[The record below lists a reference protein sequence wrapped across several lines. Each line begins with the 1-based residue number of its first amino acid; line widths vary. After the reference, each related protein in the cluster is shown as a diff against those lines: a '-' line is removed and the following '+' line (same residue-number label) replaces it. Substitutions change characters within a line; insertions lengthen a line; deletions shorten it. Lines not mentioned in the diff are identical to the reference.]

1 MTKMCVHRV
10 SSRRVRL
17 SLIRADPLMKV
28 ESKRDREREST
39 QDMDTATTTTGGTT
53 ATRATFASSRQKF
66 TWWRRPRW
74 RLCLPLLCC
83 LFLTPPSPTLSV
95 PVCLF
100 ICLTFR
106 CYASLF
112 YFLVARQLIA
122 AETTTTATTQNEI
135 KSSDAA
141 SAAWAKVEIPF
152 NAQWPRP
159 LFPHYSQHTHTH
171 TQSTDDGV
179 AGSKERGRRQQA
191 TLVNASRVNFDYT
204 HTQEGKQTCACLC
217 VCV

>member
-1 MTKMCVHRV
+1 
-10 SSRRVRL
+10 
-17 SLIRADPLMKV
+17 
-28 ESKRDREREST
+28 
-39 QDMDTATTTTGGTT
+39 MDTATTTTGGTT

-83 LFLTPPSPTLSV
+83 RFPLSCPTLSV

-135 KSSDAA
+135 KSSDEAA

-171 TQSTDDGV
+171 RTDDGV
-179 AGSKERGRRQQA
+179 AGSKGSKAGGSRQR
-191 TLVNASRVNFDYT
+191 L
-204 HTQEGKQTCACLC
+204 
-217 VCV
+217 

>member
-17 SLIRADPLMKV
+17 SLIRADPLMKG
-28 ESKRDREREST
+28 ERDREREREHTGYGYSNNNYRRHNSNTSNICLVQTEVHMMTST
-39 QDMDTATTTTGGTT
+39 PMTSL
-53 ATRATFASSRQKF
+53 FAAA
-66 TWWRRPRW
+66 
-74 RLCLPLLCC
+74 LLPLPHSP
-83 LFLTPPSPTLSV
+83 FPSTRFSV

-159 LFPHYSQHTHTH
+159 LFPHYSQHTRTH
-171 TQSTDDGV
+171 RTDDGV
-179 AGSKERGRRQQA
+179 AGSKGSKAGGSRQR
-191 TLVNASRVNFDYT
+191 L
-204 HTQEGKQTCACLC
+204 
-217 VCV
+217 

>member
-10 SSRRVRL
+10 RVSSRRVQL
-17 SLIRADPLMKV
+17 SLIRADPLMKG
-28 ESKRDREREST
+28 ESEKDREREST
-39 QDMDTATTTTGGTT
+39 QDIDTATTTTGGTT

-83 LFLTPPSPTLSV
+83 RFPLPCPTLSV

-122 AETTTTATTQNEI
+122 AETTTATTTQNEI

-159 LFPHYSQHTHTH
+159 LFPHYSQHT
-171 TQSTDDGV
+171 
-179 AGSKERGRRQQA
+179 ERTMVWQAAKAARQQG
-191 TLVNASRVNFDYT
+191 SR
-204 HTQEGKQTCACLC
+204 QRL
-217 VCV
+217 

>member
-1 MTKMCVHRV
+1 MMTSTPMT
-10 SSRRVRL
+10 
-17 SLIRADPLMKV
+17 SL
-28 ESKRDREREST
+28 
-39 QDMDTATTTTGGTT
+39 
-53 ATRATFASSRQKF
+53 FAAA
-66 TWWRRPRW
+66 
-74 RLCLPLLCC
+74 LLPLPLPC
-83 LFLTPPSPTLSV
+83 PTLSV

-122 AETTTTATTQNEI
+122 AETTTTTATTQNEI
-135 KSSDAA
+135 KSSDEAA

-159 LFPHYSQHTHTH
+159 LFPHYSHTYNRRWCGR
-171 TQSTDDGV
+171 QQRN
-179 AGSKERGRRQQA
+179 RGRRQQA

-217 VCV
+217 VCVCNCSFSFLYPMQEGIKDIIKSTAGRRNSTELAQNFMTRS